1 MRLEKAINPLLD
13 DNDLV
18 AFSYILATIVED
30 RLRTVPNVR
39 LTLLRSMYASRLM
52 SKYSFMKISY
62 LNKRSW

>member
-39 LTLLRSMYASRLM
+39 TVVLVLAAL
-52 SKYSFMKISY
+52 
-62 LNKRSW
+62 